1 VFFIIQIFNILFFIL
16 FLKFFSSIF
25 KNKYIFPFR
34 KSDIINFITTTLLF
48 ILINNFFYG
57 INLKLILITIFI
69 NLNLFYIFF
78 HLLNMINTS
87 PRTRILLDTYKESS
101 IDIEKYKLIYNEQ
114 EIVKNRL
121 KRLMTTN
128 QILISENKVKL
139 KKNLNFLSLIT
150 LILSIIKK
158 I

>member
-1 VFFIIQIFNILFFIL
+1 
-16 FLKFFSSIF
+16 
-25 KNKYIFPFR
+25 
-34 KSDIINFITTTLLF
+34 
-48 ILINNFFYG
+48 
-57 INLKLILITIFI
+57 
-69 NLNLFYIFF
+69 
-78 HLLNMINTS
+78 MINTS